1 VYRDAVPEVRVRASG
16 SPDSGCAFEI
26 VGLRLSHGSGD
37 EIAVDW
43 RVRTDS
49 ICQSAS
55 VPEVLA
61 MRGGINE
68 RGVEHP
74 SRFVALVL
82 SRGEAEDH
90 VELVGTDGDLRE
102 LGIASRSVPAR

>member
-68 RGVEHP
+68 RGVEHRVGSWP
-74 SRFVALVL
+74 SSSVVVRPRITSSWLVL
-82 SRGEAEDH
+82 TATFGSWE
-90 VELVGTDGDLRE
+90 
-102 LGIASRSVPAR
+102 